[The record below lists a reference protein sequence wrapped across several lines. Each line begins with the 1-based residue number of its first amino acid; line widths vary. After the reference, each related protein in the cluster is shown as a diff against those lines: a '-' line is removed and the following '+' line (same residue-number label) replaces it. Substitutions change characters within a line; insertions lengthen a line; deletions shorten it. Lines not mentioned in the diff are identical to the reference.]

1 MPDTDTSTSHQDVDE
16 PAAVKVN
23 MDSPMPASE
32 QQTSKLK
39 SLHHEAVVVTDAT
52 IPLLS
57 STVSSL
63 PTVQSPPTTIAPTT
77 TTTTGAGSAVSSMW
91 SVLEQHHQ
99 LSATATTTTI
109 RDTYLGAYE
118 ALIEIAFLANDDASS
133 PQSLKEVYIRSLG
146 CMDYTTAIP
155 MPSFPSSSS
164 LPKMGDYLTALQN
177 LIDTIQQQSP
187 SSSSCGSGGGIDSSP
202 VLMVSTFMAALGAV
216 TELAERYDDE
226 PSSDHYACMK
236 DALSTQEHIL
246 LDAATVAKQQHQ
258 GLSLIHI

>member
-1 MPDTDTSTSHQDVDE
+1 MC
-16 PAAVKVN
+16 
-23 MDSPMPASE
+23 
-32 QQTSKLK
+32 
-39 SLHHEAVVVTDAT
+39 
-52 IPLLS
+52 
-57 STVSSL
+57 
-63 PTVQSPPTTIAPTT
+63 
-77 TTTTGAGSAVSSMW
+77 
-91 SVLEQHHQ
+91 
-99 LSATATTTTI
+99 I
-109 RDTYLGAYE
+109 RD
-118 ALIEIAFLANDDASS
+118 
-133 PQSLKEVYIRSLG
+133 R
-146 CMDYTTAIP
+146 YTTAIP

-177 LIDTIQQQSP
+177 LIDTIRQQSRS

-258 GLSLIHI
+258 GVIGDEDRVGGTVVVPLLVLTQRLLWAM